1 MYDKLCELIEERE
14 IQYQSFIDNDNKDD
28 WLIVLTLRNNQ
39 GNGRLFHVLTSE
51 TKVVDLWW
59 LT

>member
-39 GNGRLFHVLTSE
+39 GNGRLFHVLTPE